1 MSGNRKWLIGVGAA
15 ILVCSSGAAW
25 AQTSVSFGRI
35 TAVRMVSES
44 DARAQ
49 VGGAILG
56 GAIGAAA
63 GSGRSGS
70 NRALGG
76 IGGAFAGQQI
86 GRLAS
91 QRQLFEYTILLGGT
105 QTITMVSDQA
115 GKRVGDC
122 VAVERGALNNL
133 RLVAD
138 SKCNPAP
145 ARAAPAPPPPAP
157 APAKPTQA
165 DVSAANACIQAKEQ
179 LLAAETDDAFD
190 RAERRVRLLCGE

>member
-1 MSGNRKWLIGVGAA
+1 VGTVALA
-15 ILVCSSGAAW
+15 CSSVAAW

-49 VGGAILG
+49 TGGAIVG
-56 GAIGAAA
+56 GVIGAAA

-91 QRQLFEYTILLGGT
+91 QRQMFEYTILLGGT

-122 VAVERGALNNL
+122 VAVERGAFNNL

-145 ARAAPAPPPPAP
+145 ARAAPATAPPAP
-157 APAKPTQA
+157 APARPTQA
-165 DVSAANACIQAKEQ
+165 DANAANACIQAKEQ

>member
-1 MSGNRKWLIGVGAA
+1 MTSSKGLVGWTGVIVLA
-15 ILVCSSGAAW
+15 CSSAAW
-25 AQTSVSFGRI
+25 AQTSVTFGRI
-35 TAVRMVSES
+35 TAARATTES

-49 VGGAILG
+49 TGGAIVG
-56 GAIGAAA
+56 GVIGAAA

-91 QRQLFEYTILLGGT
+91 QRQLFEYTILIGGT
-105 QTITMVSDQA
+105 QTITMVSDQV

-122 VAVERGALNNL
+122 VAVERGAFNNL

-145 ARAAPAPPPPAP
+145 PRAASVPPPPPAP
-157 APAKPTQA
+157 ARPTQA
-165 DVSAANACIQAKEQ
+165 DVSSANACNQAKEQ
-179 LLAAETDDAFD
+179 LLAAETDEAFD

>member
-1 MSGNRKWLIGVGAA
+1 MNGTKAWLAGMGTTVLACTSGL
-15 ILVCSSGAAW
+15 AW
-25 AQTSVSFGRI
+25 AQTSVNYGRI
-35 TAVRMVSES
+35 TAVTMVAQS
-44 DARAQ
+44 DQRAQ
-49 VGGAILG
+49 TGGALVGGV
-56 GAIGAAA
+56 IGATA

-91 QRQLFEYTILLGGT
+91 QRQAFEYTVLLGGT
-105 QTITMVSDQA
+105 QTITMVTDQA

-122 VAVERGALNNL
+122 VAVERGSFNNL

-138 SKCNPAP
+138 SKCNPTP
-145 ARAAPAPPPPAP
+145 ARAAPATPPPAP

-165 DVSAANACIQAKEQ
+165 DIQQANACVQAKEQ
-179 LLAAETDDAFD
+179 LLAAETEDAFD
-190 RAERRVRLLCGE
+190 RAERRVRLLCGD